1 MKEYEIHDIEEQERF
16 ESLKASGADNSNTWD
31 IIWGAILLFLFL
43 PLFVFIGLLLEVMLM
58 SIICAW
64 WQKILK
70 VGTGDISHG
79 ICQD

>member
-43 PLFVFIGLLLEVMLM
+43 PLFVFIGLLL
-58 SIICAW
+58 
-64 WQKILK
+64 
-70 VGTGDISHG
+70 
-79 ICQD
+79 